1 MLITEKRKYH
11 MASFSSDEE
20 NPFIPL
26 LYHNGALN
34 LPVSKTVI
42 FLRTGKLRI
51 VWSMKKDEPLFF

>member
-34 LPVSKTVI
+34 FSVKNSDLSKNWKTQNSLVNEK
-42 FLRTGKLRI
+42 R
-51 VWSMKKDEPLFF
+51 